1 MRSGL
6 ARRGL
11 FVPSCFVGLILF
23 GRCLAA
29 PTPTSVVRAADYP
42 TLSAA
47 ISACSAQGGGKVVV
61 PAGRWETRALRLSS
75 NVELHLE
82 RDAVLRFS
90 DDPKDC
96 LPTVPVAWEGLEC
109 CNLSPLVYAYGATN
123 VAITGEGRLE
133 PKMTFWRNWFG
144 AAKPATCALYD
155 RLESDWIEND
165 VPVEKRQLWGY
176 PESAFRPQLILFNNC
191 SNVRL
196 ESFSIRGTPFW
207 TVHLYCCDK
216 VLVKDLDIN
225 AWPADGGKEA
235 NNSDGID
242 IESSSN
248 VRVVGCSFRQG
259 DDAIVVKSGRD
270 RDGRRV
276 GRPSENILIED
287 CTVHAGHV
295 LLGIG
300 SELSG
305 GIRNVTMR
313 NCRVE
318 GEARRLLF
326 VKTNRLRGAF
336 VDNIRLENIVAD
348 KVSKDVLSVVTSYPG
363 AAGAEIPKGL
373 PPTDIAR
380 ISVSNVV
387 CQSAG
392 SVANVW
398 GDPLSPVRGVS
409 LRDVRIGKLMGNAID
424 IENATDVVTDGIVVR
439 EMPAKALRAEHW

>member
-1 MRSGL
+1 MKVVVLFACAGL
-6 ARRGL
+6 VETL
-11 FVPSCFVGLILF
+11 VGS
-23 GRCLAA
+23 
-29 PTPTSVVRAADYP
+29 SVVCTGDHP
-42 TLSAA
+42 TISAA
-47 ISACSAQGGGKVVV
+47 VAACSAQGGGKVVV
-61 PAGRWETRALRLSS
+61 PAGIWETGPVRLAS

-82 RDAVLRFS
+82 KDAVLRFS
-90 DDPKDC
+90 DDPKDY
-96 LPTVPVAWEGLEC
+96 LPAVRVAWEGLEC

-123 VAITGEGRLE
+123 VSITGEGRLE

-144 AAKPATCALYD
+144 AAKPATVALWKK
-155 RLESDWIEND
+155 LESDWVEND
-165 VPVEKRQLWGY
+165 VLVEKRLLCGY
-176 PESAFRPQLILFNNC
+176 PESTFRPQLILFNNC

-196 ESFSIRGTPFW
+196 EGFSIRGTPFW
-207 TVHLYCCDK
+207 TIHLYCCDRA
-216 VLVKDLDIN
+216 LVKGLDVD

-248 VRVVGCSFRQG
+248 VHVVGCSFRQG

-276 GRPSENILIED
+276 GRPSENVLIED
-287 CTVHAGHV
+287 CVVHAGHV

-336 VDNIRLENIVAD
+336 VDNIRLEGIVAD
-348 KVSKDVLSVVTSYPG
+348 VVSKEVLSVITSYPG
-363 AAGAEIPKGL
+363 AEGAEIPKGL
-373 PPTDIAR
+373 PPTAISA

-387 CQSAG
+387 CRSAG

-409 LRDVRIGKLMGNAID
+409 VQDVRIGELKGNAVD
-424 IENATDVVTDGIVVR
+424 IENATDVVTDGIAVR
-439 EMPAKALRAEHW
+439 RMPTKPLRAEHW